1 MKSITSILALLAVGT
16 TLAMAD
22 DKPAAPA
29 GGDTKPAAPAAG
41 EPAKPKHDPAEQ
53 FKKLNT
59 TGDGK
64 LTLEQFLAGPQGKK
78 DPDKA
83 KAYFQKI
90 DKDNT
95 GSITL
100 DQWMAAHEKK
110 NK

>member
-1 MKSITSILALLAVGT
+1 MKSITSILAVLAVGS

-29 GGDTKPAAPAAG
+29 AGGSTAPAAG
-41 EPAKPKHDPAEQ
+41 DAAKPKHDPAET

-59 TGDGK
+59 TNDGK

-100 DQWMAAHEKK
+100 DQWMAAHSGKK